1 MSAQNTNQPDYLI
14 IGEITKPHGVRGEVR
29 VEMLTEVP
37 ERYRALEEVFVAKNE
52 RHTPQAITLESVR
65 FHQGKAL
72 VKFEGYNYRDE
83 VEKLRKWLILIPADQ
98 AIPLEDGEFFYY
110 QLLGM
115 SVVSDK
121 GEPLGEVTDII
132 QTGANDVFVVAHPEK
147 GEILIPDTEEVVTN
161 VDGDV
166 RTITVHIIPGLFE

>member
-1 MSAQNTNQPDYLI
+1 MSTQPPNQPDYLI

-29 VEMLTEVP
+29 VETLTDMP
-37 ERYRALEEVFVAKNE
+37 ERYRALERVFIAKNE
-52 RHTPQAITLESVR
+52 RQTPQPIKLETVR

-83 VEKLRKWLILIPADQ
+83 VEKLRKWLILIPTDQ

-115 SVVSDK
+115 LVVSDE
-121 GEPLGEVTDII
+121 GENLGQVTDII

-147 GEILIPDTEEVVTN
+147 GEILIPDIEEVVTSVN
-161 VDGDV
+161 GNTQ
-166 RTITVHIIPGLFE
+166 TITVHIIPGLLE